1 MLGQDTILLN
11 TGSFSPRISVQVL
24 LESLKV
30 IQEGTKEVSIL
41 KPNTTNTLVLF
52 GFQKSF
58 RDRVYGHPWQYKGE
72 GAAHVVFSSNPQVSD
87 KGDIPPL
94 VN

>member
-41 KPNTTNTLVLF
+41 SKPKHLGSNSAFKSRFETAYTASLGNTREKVLL
-52 GFQKSF
+52 
-58 RDRVYGHPWQYKGE
+58 
-72 GAAHVVFSSNPQVSD
+72 
-87 KGDIPPL
+87 I
-94 VN
+94 